1 MQYKPSQ
8 KILEKYANVLVNFAL
23 GGGAGI
29 KKGEVIYL
37 VVDEYAKPFYVE
49 LRRAILKAG
58 GNLITDY
65 KPSNDKDF
73 NIDKDFYVYAGD
85 QQIKFFPKK
94 YLHGLINEIDHKIF
108 ISSETNKY
116 ALKGVDPKK
125 IMTRITIFEPY
136 RDWSDEK
143 ENKGKL
149 TWTLALY
156 PTPAM
161 AKEAKLSLKKYW
173 NQVIKACFLNEKDP
187 IKKWKSVYKSLRIY
201 REKLNK
207 LSIDK
212 LHIKGSDVDIWIK
225 IGKRRQWVASGGRN
239 IPSFEIFTSP
249 DWRGTNGWAK
259 FNQPLYRYGNL
270 IEGIELKFKNGRVTE
285 YKARKNQKILKELI
299 VTRNADKIGE
309 FALIDKRLSN
319 ITKFMAETLYDENMG
334 GPEGS
339 FHIAL
344 GNAYHDC
351 YLGNPGNLSKK
362 DWQQLGFN
370 DSPVHS
376 DIISTTPRVVTAYFK
391 NGSNKV
397 IYKNGKF
404 VI

>member
-8 KILEKYANVLVNFAL
+8 KILKKYADVLVNFAL
-23 GGGAGI
+23 GGGEGI
-29 KKGEVIYL
+29 KKGEVVYL
-37 VVDEYAKPFYVE
+37 MIDEYAKDFYIE
-49 LRRAILKAG
+49 LRRTILKAD

-65 KPSNDKDF
+65 KPSNDKNF
-73 NIDKDFYVYAGD
+73 NIDKDFFIYAKD

-94 YLHGLINEIDHKIF
+94 YLRGLVDEIDHKIF

-125 IMTRITIFEPY
+125 IMSRITTFKPY
-136 RDWSDEK
+136 WDWSDEK

-156 PTPAM
+156 PTPAI
-161 AKEAKLSLKKYW
+161 AKEAKLSLKEYW

-187 IKKWKSVYKSLRIY
+187 IRKWKSVYKKLRNY
-201 REKLNK
+201 VEKLNK
-207 LSIDK
+207 FSIDK
-212 LHIKGSDVDIWIK
+212 LHVKGPSVDLWVK
-225 IGKRRQWVASGGRN
+225 IGNKRQWVGCSGRN

-249 DWRGTNGWAK
+249 DWRGTKGWAK

-270 IEGIELKFKNGRVTE
+270 IERIELKFKNGKVIE
-285 YKARKNQKILKELI
+285 YKAKKNQKILKELI
-299 VTRNADKIGE
+299 ATKNADKIGE
-309 FALIDKRLSN
+309 FSLTDKRFSQ
-319 ITKFMAETLYDENMG
+319 ITKFMAETLYDENLG
-334 GPEGS
+334 GPEGN

-351 YLGNPGNLSKK
+351 YNGNPANLSKK

-370 DSPVHS
+370 NSPVHS
-376 DIISTTPRVVTAYFK
+376 DIISTAPRIVTAYLK
-391 NGSNKV
+391 NGSNKI
-397 IYKNGKF
+397 IYKNGRF